1 MAKKSLK
8 YFLLLFFALI
18 LSVLPPPGDVH
29 ATGAGSAVT
38 TDVRY
43 GIGSQTSSMVG
54 QG

>member
-18 LSVLPPPGDVH
+18 LSVLPPPGQVY

-43 GIGSQTSSMVG
+43 GLSTQTM
-54 QG
+54 

>member
-29 ATGAGSAVT
+29 ATGAGSAIT
-38 TDVRY
+38 TDVLRY
-43 GIGSQTSSMVG
+43 SVTDIFDGRTG
-54 QG
+54 